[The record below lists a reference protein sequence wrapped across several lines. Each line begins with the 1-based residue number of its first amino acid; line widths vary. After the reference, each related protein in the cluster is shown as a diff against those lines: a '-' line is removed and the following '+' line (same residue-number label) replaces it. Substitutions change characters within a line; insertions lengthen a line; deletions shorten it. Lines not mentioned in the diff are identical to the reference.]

1 MKTFPTVKAVRTYIT
16 QGVGSGGDYHNVLRG
31 HWLIDNP
38 ISVPMSKYA
47 ESRASR
53 TSWGLNV
60 LGSFCVEIEAFDG
73 TTGFVTGFGGPCL
86 LDRIHAKYAICSA
99 AVDI

>member
-38 ISVPMSKYA
+38 ISVPTSKYT
-47 ESRASR
+47 EYRASR
-53 TSWGLNV
+53 TS
-60 LGSFCVEIEAFDG
+60 
-73 TTGFVTGFGGPCL
+73 
-86 LDRIHAKYAICSA
+86 
-99 AVDI
+99 